1 MSKFD
6 NKEPDAV
13 NPALTRM
20 ITEGSLSRR
29 SLMKILSAGAVMS
42 SGLIGFSGAALAD
55 DKPVKGGKL
64 RAAMSNASATDTLDP
79 AKSNNSGDYTRQ
91 YMFYSGL
98 TELDKSL
105 MAQPA
110 LAESL
115 ESSDGISW
123 HIKLRQGVTFHDG
136 KPFTA
141 KDVVYSLSRHKD
153 PAVASNA
160 FKLADQFKT
169 ISAVGDHEVLLELN

>member
-6 NKEPDAV
+6 NNDADAV

-29 SLMKILSAGAVMS
+29 SLMKMLSAGAVMS
-42 SGLIGFSGAALAD
+42 SGLITFSGAALAD
-55 DKPVKGGKL
+55 DKPVRGGKL

-79 AKSNNSGDYTRQ
+79 AKSNNSADYTRQ
-91 YMFYSGL
+91 FMFYSGL
-98 TELDKSL
+98 TELDKNL

-115 ESSDGISW
+115 ESSDGITW
-123 HIKLRQGVTFHDG
+123 HIKLRKG
-136 KPFTA
+136 
-141 KDVVYSLSRHKD
+141 SLSMMANR
-153 PAVASNA
+153 
-160 FKLADQFKT
+160 
-169 ISAVGDHEVLLELN
+169 